1 MIVMLRN
8 RDVINC
14 LPLLASVLGDRYGVE
29 VHIGGDTA
37 CTDGKV
43 IHLPGLPVDCE
54 RTALALAKGYVDHES
69 AHIRHT
75 DFEALVKAN
84 LDTVTDYV
92 FNSIEDW
99 RVEQRLSA
107 LYPGCRQN
115 IDWLIRRFF
124 VEERDERA
132 GEKSPALAVLSYI
145 LLTVRAWDVP
155 EVNAPRTRARDI
167 VEGAYSGLTPKL
179 DVVLNRVRHDCPDT
193 AAALEAAKELV
204 KIIRSFTPQ
213 TPAASQAAPG
223 EKGKG
228 DTASS
233 CQSERSEQEGTENH
247 PATTPPDS
255 GEAAGSGSHA
265 ANERTDG
272 SDSACE
278 TGHAGPEA
286 GKGIPDLNAFLD
298 ACDGDSLPGNLGERI
313 AARLSGETASNTGK
327 RLDVATP
334 GYRFVGRFSPE
345 ELAQAL
351 RCSTALRHRLQGLL
365 QARELRQVAP
375 ARRGKL
381 DVSRL
386 YRLSSAN
393 PRVFRRESRQLG
405 QNSAVHLLLDCSGSM
420 SGEPIRLARQACYAV
435 AKVLEPIRGVNA
447 AVTAFP
453 AIAKHGEGIRPLVR
467 HGEKVTECFGVE
479 GSGGTPLAPA
489 LWWVMQTLYAQKE
502 ERKIVLVITDGMP
515 DEVEVCRAVLR
526 RMRDLRM
533 EVYGIGIR
541 QTFIEKLLPKTS
553 RVITTLP
560 ELAPAVFGLLQGA
573 LLKGGE
579 R

>member
-1 MIVMLRN
+1 MVHN
-8 RDVINC
+8 KDVINC

-43 IHLPGLPVDCE
+43 IHLPGLPVDCD

-75 DFEALVKAN
+75 DFEALAGAS
-84 LDTVTDYV
+84 LDKVTSHV

-99 RVEQRLSA
+99 RVEQWLSA
-107 LYPGCRQN
+107 LYSGCRQN

-124 VEERDERA
+124 VEEKDEGA
-132 GEKSPALAVLSYI
+132 GEKSPALTVLSYI

-167 VEGAYSGLTPKL
+167 IEGAYSGLPSRL
-179 DVVLNRVRHDCPDT
+179 DVALDRVRHDCPDT
-193 AAALEAAKELV
+193 MATIEAAKELV
-204 KIIRSFTPQ
+204 RIIRSFRPQ
-213 TPAASQAAPG
+213 IPAASQAAQG
-223 EKGKG
+223 EKGMS

-233 CQSERSEQEGTENH
+233 CQSECPEQEGTDN
-247 PATTPPDS
+247 PAATLPTDS
-255 GEAAGSGSHA
+255 GKAAGSDSHA
-265 ANERTDG
+265 VDERTDG
-272 SDSACE
+272 SDCACE
-278 TGHAGPEA
+278 TGHAGTEA
-286 GKGIPDLNAFLD
+286 GKGIPDLNALLD

-313 AARLSGETASNTGK
+313 AARLSGEAASDTGN
-327 RLDVATP
+327 RLVVVTP
-334 GYRFVGRFSPE
+334 GYRFVGSLSPE

-365 QARELRQVAP
+365 QARELRQVAS

-386 YRLSSAN
+386 YRLSSAD

-453 AIAKHGEGIRPLVR
+453 AIVKHGEGIRPLVR
-467 HGEKVTECFGVE
+467 HGEKVTEDFGVE

-489 LWWVMQTLYAQKE
+489 LWWIVQNLYAQKE

-515 DEVEVCRAVLR
+515 DEIEACRAVLS
-526 RMRDLRM
+526 RMRALRM

-553 RVITTLP
+553 RVISTLP
-560 ELAPAVFGLLQGA
+560 ELAPAMFGLLQVA
-573 LLKGGE
+573 LLRRGD

>member
-43 IHLPGLPVDCE
+43 IHIPGLPVDCD

-75 DFEALVKAN
+75 DFEVLAEAS
-84 LDTVTDYV
+84 LDTVTGYV

-124 VEERDERA
+124 VEDMGEGA

-179 DVVLNRVRHDCPDT
+179 DEVLNRVRHDCPDT
-193 AAALEAAKELV
+193 VAAIEAATELV
-204 KIIRSFTPQ
+204 KIIRSFRPQ
-213 TPAASQAAPG
+213 IPATSQSALR
-223 EKGKG
+223 EQGKG
-228 DTASS
+228 NTASS
-233 CQSERSEQEGTENH
+233 CQSKRSEQKGTNN
-247 PATTPPDS
+247 PSATLPTAS
-255 GEAAGSGSHA
+255 GEDAGSGSHA
-265 ANERTDG
+265 ANERTDS

-278 TGHAGPEA
+278 TGHAGTEA
-286 GKGIPDLNAFLD
+286 GKSIPDLNALLD

-313 AARLSGETASNTGK
+313 AARLSGEAASDAGN
-327 RLDVATP
+327 RLVVATP
-334 GYRFVGRFSPE
+334 GYRFVGRLSPE

-365 QARELRQVAP
+365 QARELRQVASG
-375 ARRGKL
+375 RWGKL
-381 DVSRL
+381 DVSKL
-386 YRLSSAN
+386 HRLSGAD
-393 PRVFRRESRQLG
+393 PRVFRRESRQVG

-435 AKVLEPIRGVNA
+435 ARVLEPIRGVNA

-467 HGEKVTECFGVE
+467 HGERVTEDFGVE

-489 LWWVMQTLYAQKE
+489 LWWVVQTLYAQKE

-515 DEVEVCRAVLR
+515 DEVEACRAVLS
-526 RMRDLRM
+526 RMRALHM
-533 EVYGIGIR
+533 EMYGIGIR
-541 QTFIEKLLPKTS
+541 QTFIETLLPKTS

-560 ELAPAVFGLLQGA
+560 ELAPAMFGLLQGA
-573 LLKGGE
+573 LLTGGE